1 MNSPFP
7 NRVYWLLQPMNRQG
21 VRRSLHFGKKVSLA
35 VVIREMSSVDAYLL
49 QVDRRQ
55 GLFACIG
62 LCRIRLT
69 FVNIPVRTSVFIDE
83 SIETRVL
90 DGKVFDGDL
99 TTKKVIEWLQ
109 RQGCPV
115 EASSES
121 EGIASSSSWAVESSA
136 ACEIRWPFVSFTPK

>member
-1 MNSPFP
+1 
-7 NRVYWLLQPMNRQG
+7 
-21 VRRSLHFGKKVSLA
+21 
-35 VVIREMSSVDAYLL
+35 MSSVDAYLL

-55 GLFACIG
+55 GLFVCIG

-69 FVNIPVRTSVFIDE
+69 FVDIPVRMSVLIDE

-115 EASSES
+115 ESKQRI
-121 EGIASSSSWAVESSA
+121 GRNCQFFFMGGRIFGCVRDQVAVRQLHA
-136 ACEIRWPFVSFTPK
+136 